1 MFPRFAARC
10 VGLVPQPGAM
20 LLGLVIALAGSGAAV
35 ASTEA
40 DTLRAELEILKAEN
54 ARQAERMRVLEGRI
68 HALERG
74 CRLRLRLPLRPG

>member
-1 MFPRFAARC
+1 
-10 VGLVPQPGAM
+10 M

-54 ARQAERMRVLEGRI
+54 ARQAERMRVLEERI
-68 HALERG
+68 HALETG
-74 CRLRLRLPLRPG
+74 AASQRLRLPLRPRPSARRAPPKR